1 MKSIITDKWNFIY
14 FWVWLNEWNA
24 RRIAVPPIYTSYNQW
39 FFILLSSRPAASLR
53 YQWFFILLSSRPA
66 ASLRYQWFFI
76 LLSSRPA
83 ASLRYKTT
91 SWYLYSMVA
100 HDSKRVVALNQ
111 YLALQV
117 ICLDRPRSW
126 SLIFLKARFVLMHSP
141 HARIAWWATMSV
153 IKCSKISVL
162 QIRLYII

>member
-24 RRIAVPPIYTSYNQW
+24 RRIAVPPIYTSYN
-39 FFILLSSRPAASLR
+39 
-53 YQWFFILLSSRPA
+53 QWFFILLSSRPA